1 MTQGV
6 ISAFFI
12 FLIFSERKA
21 VMYCMAEILSVGID
35 IGTSTTQVIFSR
47 IAMENTAAYFA
58 VPHVSIV
65 DKRIVYK
72 SAVHI
77 TPLLTPV
84 LIDGEGV
91 RDIVAAEFEK
101 AGFTPADTDTGAVI
115 ITGESARKE
124 NAATVLEK
132 LSGFAG
138 EFVVSTAGPDL
149 ESVIAGKGSGAWKY
163 SVDHACVTVNLDIGG
178 GTTNIVVFHRG
189 DVTAKGCYDIGGRL
203 IRISP
208 EGRVQSVSPAA
219 AAAAKAAGVSLIPG
233 DRADMQTLS
242 AVTNKMAELL
252 AEAMGL
258 LPPSPLLRQVK
269 TPGSTDFIPPDR
281 PARICFSGGVADC
294 IREDLTGD
302 PFRFGDVGPLLGRSI
317 REGLLYR
324 TIPAM
329 EAGETIRA
337 TVVGAGTYTTTLS
350 GSTIAYDAALFPLKN
365 VPVLKLTAAEEEAAF
380 RGNEKVLSDRMAWF
394 AQQSGSARMLLSL
407 RGRRDP
413 AYSEVKTLAACLA
426 RAADLA
432 LPPGEPLLIGLR
444 EDMAKALGAA
454 IAPLLR
460 GRPLVSI
467 DSVQMEDGDY
477 VDLGRPLM
485 NGLVI
490 PVVVKTLLFG

>member
-1 MTQGV
+1 M
-6 ISAFFI
+6 
-12 FLIFSERKA
+12 L
-21 VMYCMAEILSVGID
+21 CMAEILSVGID
-35 IGTSTTQVIFSR
+35 IGTSTTQVIFSS

-65 DKRIVYK
+65 DKRIIYK
-72 SAVHI
+72 SAVHV

-124 NAATVLEK
+124 NAAVVLEK

-163 SVDHACVTVNLDIGG
+163 SVDHQCVTVNLDIGG
-178 GTTNIVVFHRG
+178 GTTNIVVFNRG
-189 DVTAKGCYDIGGRL
+189 DVVGKGCYDVGGRL
-203 IRISP
+203 IRVSP
-208 EGRVQSVSPAA
+208 EGRIQSVSPAA
-219 AAAAKAAGVSLIPG
+219 TAAAKAAGVSLTVG
-233 DRADMQTLS
+233 DRADAETLS
-242 AVTNKMAELL
+242 AVTDKMAALL

-258 LPPSPLLRQVK
+258 LPPSPLLREIK
-269 TPGSTDFIPPDR
+269 TPGSSDFVPPQS

-294 IREDLTGD
+294 IREDRTGD

-324 TIPAM
+324 TLPAM

-337 TVVGAGTYTTTLS
+337 TVVGAGTYTTTLT
-350 GSTIAYDAALFPLKN
+350 GSTIAYDEALFPLKN
-365 VPVLKLTAAEEEAAF
+365 VPVLKLSDSEEAAAF
-380 RGNEKVLSDRMAWF
+380 QGRERILADRMSWF
-394 AQQSGSARMLLSL
+394 AQQSGSTRMLLSL
-407 RGRRDP
+407 RGQRDP
-413 AYSEVKTLAACLA
+413 TYEAVKTLAACLV
-426 RAADLA
+426 RAADPA
-432 LPPGEPLLIGLR
+432 LPPGEPLLIALE

-454 IAPLLR
+454 MGPLLR

-467 DSVQMEDGDY
+467 DSVHMEDGDY

>member
-1 MTQGV
+1 MH
-6 ISAFFI
+6 F
-12 FLIFSERKA
+12 
-21 VMYCMAEILSVGID
+21 MAEILSVGID
-35 IGTSTTQVIFSR
+35 IGTSTTQVIFSQ
-47 IAMENTAAYFA
+47 IVMENTAAYFA

-65 DKRIVYK
+65 DKQIVYK
-72 SAVHI
+72 SAVHV

-101 AGFTPADTDTGAVI
+101 AGFTPADTGTGAVI

-124 NAATVLEK
+124 NAAVVLEK

-163 SVDHACVTVNLDIGG
+163 SVDHQCVTVNLDIGG
-178 GTTNIVVFHRG
+178 GTTNIVVFDRG
-189 DVTAKGCYDIGGRL
+189 DVIGKGCYDIGGRL

-208 EGRVQSVSPAA
+208 EGRIQSVSPAA
-219 AAAAKAAGVSLIPG
+219 AAAAKAAGVSLTVG
-233 DRADMQTLS
+233 DRADPETLS
-242 AVTNKMAELL
+242 AVTDKMAALL

-258 LPPSPLLRQVK
+258 LPPSSLLREIK
-269 TPGSTDFIPPDR
+269 TPGSSDFVPPKF
-281 PARICFSGGVADC
+281 PTRICFSGGVADC
-294 IREDLTGD
+294 IREDRTGD

-324 TIPAM
+324 TLPAM

-337 TVVGAGTYTTTLS
+337 TVVGAGTYTTTLT
-350 GSTIAYDAALFPLKN
+350 GSTIAYDEALFPLKN
-365 VPVLKLTAAEEEAAF
+365 VPVLKLSDSEETAAFQGRERILA
-380 RGNEKVLSDRMAWF
+380 DRMGWF
-394 AQQSGSARMLLSL
+394 AEQSGSTRMLLGL
-407 RGRRDP
+407 RGQRDP
-413 AYSEVKTLAACLA
+413 TYEAVKTLAACLT

-432 LPPGEPLLIGLR
+432 LPPGEPLLIALE

-454 IAPLLR
+454 MGPLLG

-467 DSVQMEDGDY
+467 DSVHMEDGDY